1 MVDLQEDAQTGIPA
15 GGGNPLVVSG
25 RVKPTIKT
33 APMTNDEFTAA
44 AMSRAAYIQYNEG
57 EDAVRKYA
65 AKNVGDGW
73 TYDPELSNE
82 MAVVFSRGNES
93 AIAYRGTQQD
103 PP

>member
-1 MVDLQEDAQTGIPA
+1 MQQALDAVDASDQSQPSSAVPG
-15 GGGNPLVVSG
+15 G
-25 RVKPTIKT
+25 RVKATIKT

-93 AIAYRGTQQD
+93 AIA
-103 PP
+103 